1 MITVQIELPDALANQ
16 ARAAG
21 LLTSDALHRLLSGAL
36 KQQAAAQSLMQV
48 ANQLSAADLP
58 PMSAAEIQAEI
69 DASRAARR
77 H

>member
-1 MITVQIELPDALANQ
+1 MTTVQIELPDALVNQ

-21 LLTSDALHRLLSGAL
+21 LLTSDALQRLLSGAL
-36 KQQAAAQSLMQV
+36 KQQAAARSLLQV
-48 ANQLSAADLP
+48 ANQLAATDLP
-58 PMSAAEIQAEI
+58 PMSPAEIKAEI

>member
-1 MITVQIELPDALANQ
+1 MSTVQIELPDALVIQ

-21 LLTSDALHRLLSGAL
+21 FLTSDAIHRLLSNAL
-36 KQQAAAQSLMQV
+36 KQQASARSLLQV
-48 ANQLSAADLP
+48 AHQLSADLP
-58 PMSAAEIQAEI
+58 PMSPADIKAEI